1 MGGGGIKIKVKLPLH
16 FVWPRKGPLLY
27 SGINKKHM
35 IKNIKDFPRL
45 DLIQQYENGKEIIRL
60 CNEGIQEMEDN
71 LECLR
76 LELNTTPFEHEQ
88 MEIVENIVICNVHL
102 SICEASKLKV
112 EDALKLIV
120 PIYN

>member
-1 MGGGGIKIKVKLPLH
+1 MVVFFNTI
-16 FVWPRKGPLLY
+16 VWPPKLLILY
-27 SGINKKHM
+27 LVINKKHM

-76 LELNTTPFEHEQ
+76 LELNATPFEHEQ
-88 MEIVENIVICNVHL
+88 MEIVDNIVICNVHL

-112 EDALKLIV
+112 EDALKLIA

>member
-1 MGGGGIKIKVKLPLH
+1 
-16 FVWPRKGPLLY
+16 
-27 SGINKKHM
+27 M

-60 CNEGIQEMEDN
+60 CNEGIQEMEDH

-88 MEIVENIVICNVHL
+88 HDIVKNIVSCNIHL
-102 SICEASKLKV
+102 SVCEASKV
-112 EDALKLIV
+112 VIEDALKRITPL
-120 PIYN
+120 YN